1 MDGSVRVTEK
11 LILENQRKRRM
22 GRPDE
27 EETLTYLSRQKRG
40 SINEEKRQ
48 SFGSR
53 MNTGINAGESSFDA
67 KATFRT

>member
-1 MDGSVRVTEK
+1 MRVTEK

-27 EETLTYLSRQKRG
+27 EEETLTYLSRQKRG

-48 SFGSR
+48 GFGSR